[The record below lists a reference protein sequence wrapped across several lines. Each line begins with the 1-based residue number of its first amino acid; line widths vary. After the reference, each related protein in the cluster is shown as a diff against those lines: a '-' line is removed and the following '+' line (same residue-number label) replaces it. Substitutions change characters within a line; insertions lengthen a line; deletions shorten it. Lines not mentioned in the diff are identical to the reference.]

1 MASATRNAS
10 VAHSASRSWN
20 SRSSEA
26 SPPTTISVQLAA
38 SASIA
43 FPLCQTPPTA
53 NWFTSFIGTFD
64 ADACNVNLKA
74 AQRKRLRGDPRIFKT
89 GRIPGLRSTLK
100 RQEEFWRTHTLVC
113 RDTTLV
119 RLALIYAFS
128 LG

>member
-43 FPLCQTPPTA
+43 FPLCQTPPAA

-64 ADACNVNLKA
+64 ADVCNVNLKA
-74 AQRKRLRGDPRIFKT
+74 AQRKDGGVMRRISK
-89 GRIPGLRSTLK
+89 
-100 RQEEFWRTHTLVC
+100 QEGFREAVPL
-113 RDTTLV
+113 
-119 RLALIYAFS
+119 
-128 LG
+128 